1 MSKKE
6 TKLGDIIK
14 EILSNSSAHGL
25 PNIYQSNNSLHRF
38 LWIILFFGGVG
49 AVIWQVSLIF
59 LTYIDAPYHVDMEL
73 VFQPTLEFP
82 SVTLCNVNPVR
93 RLELEKLDGQFRS
106 LFDKNHVPM
115 SQSQSNSES
124 QMPSNSESKIP
135 SNSESQIP
143 SNSESQIPSNS
154 ERGNNSP
161 GGAERNTNTNIE
173 TTAKSSTMQITT
185 EVGKTNDADTTGH
198 ETTPDDTG
206 ITAESSTMHVTTEV
220 GFCTCTM
227 SN

>member
-82 SVTLCNVNPVR
+82 SVTFCNANPVR
-93 RLELEKLDGQFRS
+93 WSEFEKLDGQFRS
-106 LFDKNHVPM
+106 LFDKKPVPTE
-115 SQSQSNSES
+115 SENESNSES
-124 QMPSNSESKIP
+124 QDESNSEL
-135 SNSESQIP
+135 SQGQSDSRSRMAQENLP
-143 SNSESQIPSNS
+143 
-154 ERGNNSP
+154 
-161 GGAERNTNTNIE
+161 E
-173 TTAKSSTMQITT
+173 TTMKSSTIQ
-185 EVGKTNDADTTGH
+185 A
-198 ETTPDDTG
+198 
-206 ITAESSTMHVTTEV
+206 STRQV
-220 GFCTCTM
+220 GFSLCPI
-227 SN
+227 